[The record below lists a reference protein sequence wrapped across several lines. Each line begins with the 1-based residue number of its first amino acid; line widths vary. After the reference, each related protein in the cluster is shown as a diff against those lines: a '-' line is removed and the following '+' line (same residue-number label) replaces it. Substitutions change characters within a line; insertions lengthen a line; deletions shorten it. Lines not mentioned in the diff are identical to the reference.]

1 MEGTVKWFNGRKRYG
16 FIKGDDG
23 QDYFVHLKA
32 VAKEAFLKEGDCV
45 TFTPTDSEK
54 GKQAQDVN
62 PTGKTAAVAPAGPA
76 PAHAAL
82 AHHAAL
88 HHTSSHSH
96 SGSRVYWHFSFIPV
110 FIPALHLGN
119 FIRLAFNNR
128 VSKIEYIS
136 IFGAYLSELCHFNS
150 PGAGYNLYRGK

>member
-32 VAKEAFLKEGDCV
+32 VAREAFLKEGDRV

-62 PTGKTAAVAPAGPA
+62 PTGKTAAVAPAGQAPA
-76 PAHAAL
+76 PAPKQPAEEPSEEEEPPESVGEEP
-82 AHHAAL
+82 
-88 HHTSSHSH
+88 SSGGEF
-96 SGSRVYWHFSFIPV
+96 SGEPEGSNEEFS
-110 FIPALHLGN
+110 
-119 FIRLAFNNR
+119 
-128 VSKIEYIS
+128 E
-136 IFGAYLSELCHFNS
+136 EDEQ
-150 PGAGYNLYRGK
+150 

>member
-32 VAKEAFLKEGDCV
+32 VAREAILKEGDRV

-82 AHHAAL
+82 AHAPHQPVKEP
-88 HHTSSHSH
+88 SEDEEPPESVVEEP
-96 SGSRVYWHFSFIPV
+96 SGGEFSEEPEGSNEEF
-110 FIPALHLGN
+110 
-119 FIRLAFNNR
+119 
-128 VSKIEYIS
+128 
-136 IFGAYLSELCHFNS
+136 SEEED
-150 PGAGYNLYRGK
+150 GQ